1 MVFSSAYFLLLF
13 LPLTLLLYFIVPKR
27 FRNLVL
33 LVASL
38 YFYAYGEE
46 ILVLIMVFSTL
57 LDYKCG
63 LLIEQGKRKLGLRIS
78 IVANLLTLGFFK
90 YFNFGVENAYAI
102 LDTLSINSESIRGIP
117 EIALPL
123 GISFYIFQTMSYT
136 IDVYYGRV
144 KANKNILEFAT
155 YVTMFP
161 QLVAGPIVRYADI
174 QKQILDRTV
183 TLLDFTKGL
192 ERFILGLGKK
202 ILIAN
207 TFASIAD
214 NIFVQN
220 GEGLSTYSAWLGVI
234 AYSFQIYYDFSG
246 YSDMAIGL
254 GRMFGFTFLENFN
267 YPYISKSIQEFWRR
281 WHISLST
288 WFKDY
293 LYIPLGGNKKGITRT
308 YLNLIIV
315 FLITGLWHGAS
326 WNFVIWGIYHGC
338 FIILEKLFLG
348 PILKKSGVLQ
358 NLYVLGV
365 VTIGWVFFRIEEF
378 PNSIYYLKTL
388 IIPTSGNPSVN
399 DFITY
404 FNSGKELAITLVV
417 AIAFSMPLYPY
428 LEKKLTNPTF
438 LIFRYIGVICLLLIC
453 ITYIAAGSYNPF
465 IYFRF

>member
-1 MVFSSAYFLLLF
+1 
-13 LPLTLLLYFIVPKR
+13 
-27 FRNLVL
+27 
-33 LVASL
+33 
-38 YFYAYGEE
+38 
-46 ILVLIMVFSTL
+46 
-57 LDYKCG
+57 
-63 LLIEQGKRKLGLRIS
+63 
-78 IVANLLTLGFFK
+78 
-90 YFNFGVENAYAI
+90 
-102 LDTLSINSESIRGIP
+102 
-117 EIALPL
+117 
-123 GISFYIFQTMSYT
+123 
-136 IDVYYGRV
+136 
-144 KANKNILEFAT
+144 
-155 YVTMFP
+155 MFP

-183 TLLDFTKGL
+183 TLVDFTKGL

-220 GEGLSTYSAWLGVI
+220 GEGLSTYNAWLGLI

-267 YPYISKSIQEFWRR
+267 YPYISKNIQEFWRR

-293 LYIPLGGNKKGITRT
+293 LYIPLGGNKKGATRT
-308 YLNLIIV
+308 YINLIFV

-338 FIILEKLFLG
+338 FIILEKLFLDR
-348 PILKKSGVLQ
+348 ILKKSGILQ

-365 VTIGWVFFRIEEF
+365 VTVGWVFFRITEF
-378 PNSIYYLKTL
+378 PKSIDYLKTL

-404 FNSGKELAITLVV
+404 FNSGTEFIITLVV

-428 LEKKLTNPTF
+428 LEKKLTNPKF
-438 LIFRYIGVICLLLIC
+438 LIFRYIGLICLLFIC